1 MDDID
6 AFLEAQYQE
15 IGRGSVVIA
24 VLWSLREPQYGYALL
39 DQLNAAGIRVEAN
52 TLYPL
57 LRRLEQ
63 QGLLVS
69 TWNTEESRPRTYYR
83 ASEAGN
89 RAVSHLL
96 SAWRNVT
103 ASLNALTGEESL

>member
-1 MDDID
+1 MGDLD

-15 IGRGSVVIA
+15 ISRGSVVIA

-63 QGLLVS
+63 QGLLTS
-69 TWNTEESRPRTYYR
+69 LWNTEESRPRKFYQVNENGAR
-83 ASEAGN
+83 AI
-89 RAVSHLL
+89 HQLL
-96 SAWRNVT
+96 AAWRDVSV
-103 ASLNALTGEESL
+103 SLQTLTGEETA